1 MLTILIFAAVTFF
14 LAVRLNEILGINVGF
29 KISKERFK
37 EAEKADIR
45 EVPELERKLRDVSRG
60 YKKFNTEDFLN
71 KSQKVFEMVFKA
83 YAEEDK
89 GSLKELLAPRT
100 FSAFSMAI
108 DDRRRR
114 RETLEGNLVGF
125 GKVEIIDAEV
135 TKEDIFVTVKFVTEQ
150 SNVLKSFDGT
160 ILEGSLDFVETRTDV
175 WVFSRKIDSSD
186 PKWFLYEIK
195 SED

>member
-14 LAVRLNEILGINVGF
+14 LAVRLNEILGIDVGF

-37 EAEKADIR
+37 EAEKTDIR
-45 EVPELERKLRDVSRG
+45 EVPEPERKLREVARS